1 MCLYIIYY
9 ERGDGEPDGSVMVFS
24 DNEEDALRRFREEY
38 PGEVA
43 TGVMEFSE
51 SGASGHCLTED
62 QPWPDPRKSYRDAI
76 VELIDQQRA
85 KGLKKYG
92 ETLEDNVTLNNEQRI
107 EHAQEELIDALQ
119 YLEHLKQTQ
128 RDKLT
133 VADYERSALRTVNT
147 ENADKFQGY
156 GNLLDGVLGLTG
168 EAGEVAD
175 VVKKAL
181 FQGHEL
187 DEEHMAEELGD
198 VAWYLVLCCHS
209 IGLTL
214 EGVLQ
219 GNIDKLRRRYPEG
232 FDKARSINREE
243 VAEA

>member
-1 MCLYIIYY
+1 MNSYRIEYVSGDADPGGELYVIAPD
-9 ERGDGEPDGSVMVFS
+9 ETTALGVFRKVRPGKVVTGLWTVDG
-24 DNEEDALRRFREEY
+24 
-38 PGEVA
+38 
-43 TGVMEFSE
+43 
-51 SGASGHCLTED
+51 
-62 QPWPDPRKSYRDAI
+62 QPYDLAKDLPTYRDAI

-147 ENADKFQGY
+147 ENVDKFRGY

-187 DEEHMAEELGD
+187 DEEHLAEELGD

-219 GNIDKLRRRYPEG
+219 GNINKLRRRYPEG

-243 VAEA
+243 VAEND

>member
-1 MCLYIIYY
+1 MNSYRIEYAGRIDNTRGEIYISASD
-9 ERGDGEPDGSVMVFS
+9 EMTALTTFRLVRPGKVVTGLWTVDG
-24 DNEEDALRRFREEY
+24 
-38 PGEVA
+38 
-43 TGVMEFSE
+43 
-51 SGASGHCLTED
+51 
-62 QPWPDPRKSYRDAI
+62 QPYDLAKDLPTYRDAI

-133 VADYERSALRTVNT
+133 VADYGRSALRTVNA

-156 GNLLDGVLGLTG
+156 GNLLEGVLGLTG

-219 GNIDKLRRRYPEG
+219 GNIDKRRRRYPEG